1 MSREFEMSLM
11 GELTFFLGLQIKQN
25 RDGTFVHQGKYT
37 KDVLKKFDMGV
48 AKPFSTPMSMTT
60 ALDADEDGERMNQKE
75 YRSMIG
81 SLLYWMMTRPDIHF
95 TVCLCSRFLASLCTS
110 DKQAMK
116 RIMRY
121 LRFTLEFGLWYSS
134 SLTLSLCSYFDA
146 DFAGCQLDRKST
158 SGTYQFLGSS
168 WYLGPLTS
176 SLV

>member
-1 MSREFEMSLM
+1 MM

-25 RDGTFVHQGKYT
+25 QDGTFVHQGKYT

-48 AKPFSTPMSMTT
+48 AKPLSTPMSMTT

-81 SLLYWMMTRPDIHF
+81 SLLYWMTTRPDIHF
-95 TVCLCSRFLASLCTS
+95 TVCLCARFQASLCTS

-121 LRFTLEFGLWYSS
+121 LRFTPEFGLWYSS
-134 SLTLSLCSYFDA
+134 SLTLSLCCYSDA